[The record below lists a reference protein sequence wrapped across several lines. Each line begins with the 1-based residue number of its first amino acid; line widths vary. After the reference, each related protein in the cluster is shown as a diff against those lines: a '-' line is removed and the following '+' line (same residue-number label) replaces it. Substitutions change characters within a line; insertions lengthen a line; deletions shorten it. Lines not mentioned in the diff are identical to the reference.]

1 MFTVFYYFCQA
12 DFALM
17 EKENLIN
24 SLVLNLNFSDEK
36 DKNRFI
42 SDSDELYNDYC
53 FPIIDEVISRLGN
66 DYDADIDGI
75 TVELGTVNIQDFPNS
90 LSKALEEALLKEL
103 IAWGRKPKKEDF
115 AFPEN
120 DAVSET
126 TPKILQDMPV
136 SVKSSKVFKETVS
149 FLFSGT
155 APWYAELADFHP
167 NENLSQL
174 LSVLHNDVTSLKAFL
189 SSVADNEIAFFRL
202 QGLLDKKQ
210 LCELCLIL
218 LRFAEANQV
227 FGISLDY
234 HSNTTDFQPFLSN
247 CDKITLSSLLRAL
260 SKDEKLAAKR
270 ILTDCIKSLAIGNSK
285 GRNFQPTNVRS
296 DGNECEREQSEQNPE
311 SDAQKRIEGS
321 ASVLHDTEKK
331 NSGFLEQVMKPDGE
345 DDIQGNGSLRPK
357 NGQSD
362 YLGMAANPEAPL
374 SVQDAQKMGKT
385 DLKTTKGIMTDTDSL
400 KGKALNAGKSNSAVE
415 MAKQENPSD
424 AIEWRSGHSQL
435 KSEYPYQLEKE
446 QAAAKE
452 QIAKQPSKKETK
464 LIIDDAGLVLLH
476 PFLPTLFSRTGLL
489 DDKNKFK
496 DLTSKEKAA
505 HFLRYTSGNVQLH
518 FDHLMN
524 LEKVFCGLPVQ
535 FPLTPDFPI
544 SDSEK
549 MEINDMLESVCQ
561 YWKPLNGTSTAGL
574 QQSFLRRKGI
584 ITFDGGTWLIRVE
597 GMTVDILMDDL
608 PWEISTILFPWT
620 EDLFVVD
627 WQRNY

>member
-1 MFTVFYYFCQA
+1 
-12 DFALM
+12 M

-24 SLVLNLNFSDEK
+24 SLVLNLNLSDEK

-103 IAWGRKPKKEDF
+103 IAWSRKPKKEDF
-115 AFPEN
+115 VFPEN

-126 TPKILQDMPV
+126 TPQILQDMPV
-136 SVKSSKVFKETVS
+136 SVKSSRVFKETVS

-247 CDKITLSSLLRAL
+247 YDKITLSSLLRAL
-260 SKDEKLAAKR
+260 SKDEKLVAKK
-270 ILTDCIKSLAIGNSK
+270 ILTDCIESLAIGNSEE
-285 GRNFQPTNVRS
+285 RSFQPTNVRS
-296 DGNECEREQSEQNPE
+296 DGDGCEREQSGQNPE
-311 SDAQKRIEGS
+311 SDVQKRIEGS
-321 ASVLHDTEKK
+321 ASVLHDTELLDAEKK
-331 NSGFLEQVMKPDGE
+331 NSGLSEQVMKPDEE

-362 YLGMAANPEAPL
+362 HLGMAANPEAPL
-374 SVQDAQKMGKT
+374 SEQDAQKMGKT
-385 DLKTTKGIMTDTDSL
+385 DLKTAKGTITDTEFP

-415 MAKQENPSD
+415 MAKQENPQD
-424 AIEWRSGHSQL
+424 AIGEQSGHSQL
-435 KSEYPYQLEKE
+435 KSEFPYQLEKE
-446 QAAAKE
+446 LAAAKE

-464 LIIDDAGLVLLH
+464 LIVDDAGLVLLH

-496 DLTSKEKAA
+496 DLTSKEKAT
-505 HFLRYTSGNVQLH
+505 HFLRYTSGDVQLH

-535 FPLTPDFPI
+535 YPLTPDFPI

-620 EDLFVVD
+620 DDLFVVD